1 MRYLIGL
8 LLLGMFSPTVKALTT
23 DVKVDKIRYCRT
35 VWPLCND
42 KLQEDYHWWE
52 SSGVPDQIQKNTYL
66 GRYNEPERS
75 KVEHLVLLSSGQRF
89 SGGYDN
95 LITGQPDFPAFDK
108 RDSHR
113 NFNISTNSI
122 AYQLFDR
129 DIYHEENTFMALAFD
144 ARFNWGFSDAN
155 KNDIVDAYFAWLK
168 SKVYTNRLKSV
179 YLGGHSRGGA
189 LVMRL
194 AQKFQAELPDVLVI
208 VHGFDPVVNRSH
220 GELGAYNS
228 SIDNPVAGFP
238 RDTGGLNN
246 LGNWAWKSNM
256 TGQYPNTNR
265 LSVFN
270 FLSGGQIFGLAQETR
285 AVTEQTGNDEILDLG
300 WYYQQWFHL
309 SSENA
314 GGHSLIS
321 KNTSIVNQALNHV
334 EGRLAHFSVDTTPT
348 PIYYLNVSC
357 SATPRFGYDTILAT
371 QLKATA
377 STTDPDDS
385 IVAYNWSFGSPSYGT
400 TTTGAGPHSR
410 TYFYENGKTY
420 INNTVTVTTAKGKT
434 KWASCPIM
442 FIPTDGC
449 GMAGELDVDPENANR
464 TITPCKM

>member
-1 MRYLIGL
+1 MKYLTGL
-8 LLLGMFSPTVKALTT
+8 LLLGMFSPTIEALTT

-35 VWPLCND
+35 IWPLCND
-42 KLQEDYHWWE
+42 KLQDDYHWWE
-52 SSGVPDQIQKNTYL
+52 NSGVPDQIQKNTYL

-89 SGGYDN
+89 TGGYDN
-95 LITGQPDFPAFDK
+95 LITGQPDFSAFGK

-113 NFNISTNSI
+113 NYNISTDSI

-144 ARFNWGFSDAN
+144 ARFNWGFSNAN
-155 KNDIVDAYFAWLK
+155 KNDIVDAYFDWLK
-168 SKVYTNRLKSV
+168 SKVYTSKLKSV

-208 VHGFDPVVNRSH
+208 VHGFDPVVNRSN

-228 SIDNPVAGFP
+228 SINNPIAGFP
-238 RDTGGLNN
+238 RDTVGLNN
-246 LGNWAWKSNM
+246 LGNWAWKNNM
-256 TGQYPNTNR
+256 ITQYPNTNR

-270 FLSGGQIFGLAQETR
+270 FLSGGQIFGLAQEVR
-285 AVTEQTGNDEILDLG
+285 AVTHQTGTEEILDLD

-309 SSENA
+309 SSENS

-321 KNTSIVNQALNHV
+321 KNTSIANQALNHV
-334 EGRLAHFSVDTTPT
+334 QGRLAHFSVDTTPT

-357 SATPRFGYDTILAT
+357 NAAPRIGYDSSLAT
-371 QLKATA
+371 QLTATA
-377 STTDPDDS
+377 STTDPDDT
-385 IVAYNWSFGSPSYGT
+385 IVSYDWSFGSPSTGT

-410 TYFYENGKTY
+410 TFYYQNGKTY
-420 INNTVTVTTAKGKT
+420 IPNSVTVTTSKGKT
-434 KWASCPIM
+434 KWASCPVI
-442 FIPTDGC
+442 FVPSDDCSLEDQFDDGFN
-449 GMAGELDVDPENANR
+449 DPQDQ
-464 TITPCKM
+464 IDPC